1 VGFGYSSLKNNP
13 INSIGRDIMSTTWIL
28 IANASSARIYS
39 NQGPKKGL
47 QLVKQFA
54 HPESRDKASELVS
67 DRPGQTRGNGHGAFV
82 AATDPKQHEA
92 DRFALELSKELD
104 QGRGANS
111 YERLILV
118 ASSPFIGML
127 NSRLSSHVRALVSES
142 IEKDYTKATDREL
155 AGHLEHCIYL

>member
-1 VGFGYSSLKNNP
+1 
-13 INSIGRDIMSTTWIL
+13 MSTTWIL
-28 IANASSARIYS
+28 VANASSARLYA

-47 QLVKQFA
+47 QLVKQFD
-54 HPESRDKASELVS
+54 HPESREKASDLVS

-92 DRFALELSKELD
+92 DRFALELSNELD

-111 YERLILV
+111 YGRLILV
-118 ASSPFIGML
+118 ASSPFMGML
-127 NSRLSSHVRALVSES
+127 NSHLSSHVRALASET
-142 IEKDYTKATDREL
+142 IEKDYTKATEKEL